1 MDNATAVV
9 NEAIKEAVGLSPRK
23 WALVVVAFAAG
34 ALGVVLLTRR
44 ARAASPATVQAEAAT
59 G

>member
-9 NEAIKEAVGLSPRK
+9 DEAIKEAIGVSPRK
-23 WALVVVAFAAG
+23 WALVVVAFVAG
-34 ALGVVLLTRR
+34 ALGVVWLTRR
-44 ARAASPATVQAEAAT
+44 ARATRPPAVQADAAT

>member
-9 NEAIKEAVGLSPRK
+9 NEAIKEAIGLSPRK

-34 ALGVVLLTRR
+34 ALGAFWLTRR
-44 ARAASPATVQAEAAT
+44 ARAASPATIQADAAT